1 MLQRSTAVGLVFCA
15 GMIFAALPALAETGP
30 IVAAPAQSDAA
41 TRRSELARL
50 QDEIKLSDETVERLQ
65 AEIRGLD
72 ADRQKLRTQLVE
84 TGSRARETE
93 TKVAAAEAR
102 LAGLTGDEAGIKTSL
117 KARQGVLIEVIAAL
131 QRMGH
136 RPPPALLVR
145 PEDALESVRTAM
157 MLGAVLPQMREQTEA
172 LAADLARLTK
182 VRADITAERDSEMQS
197 LQALAEDR
205 KRIDLLVEE
214 RQKVLA
220 QQERS
225 LVNEQ
230 VRAASLGR
238 DAASLKDLIARMEN
252 EIASARKA
260 ADQAAAS
267 TAALAKQPPVL
278 RPSLAALDNP
288 GRLAPALPF
297 DQAKGLLTLP
307 VTGIVARA
315 FGSDD
320 GNGGQEK
327 GLSLATTGDATVTA
341 PCDGWVV
348 FAGNFRSYGQLL
360 IIDAGGG
367 YHVIMAGMDKI
378 NVAQGQFVLTGEP
391 VAAMG
396 SDQARAQGPDDGA
409 ETASGAEATTAALNG
424 ASGTHQPALY
434 IEFRKDGVSI
444 DPTPWW
450 SNQGEKARG

>member
-131 QRMGH
+131 QRMGR

-157 MLGAVLPQMREQTEA
+157 MLGAVLPQMREQTQA
-172 LAADLARLTK
+172 LATDLARLSK
-182 VRADITAERDSEMQS
+182 VRADITAERDGEKQS
-197 LQALAEDR
+197 LLALAEDR

-214 RQKVLA
+214 RQKALA

-230 VRAASLGR
+230 VRAASLAR
-238 DAASLKDLIARMEN
+238 DAAGLKDLITRMEK
-252 EIASARKA
+252 EIASARQA
-260 ADQAAAS
+260 ADRAAAS
-267 TAALAKQPPVL
+267 SEVLARQPPAL

-297 DQAKGLLTLP
+297 DQTKGLLLLP
-307 VTGIVARA
+307 VSGSVLKG

-327 GLSLATTGDATVTA
+327 GLSLATTGDSTVTA

-348 FAGNFRSYGQLL
+348 YAGTFRSYGRLL
-360 IIDAGGG
+360 IINAGGG
-367 YHVIMAGMDKI
+367 YHVVMAGMARI
-378 NVAQGQFVLTGEP
+378 NVNIGQFVLTGEP
-391 VAAMG
+391 VGAMG
-396 SDQARAQGPDDGA
+396 TG
-409 ETASGAEATTAALNG
+409 EATVASNAA
-424 ASGTHQPALY
+424 PAVTQSKLY

-450 SNQGEKARG
+450 AQGEKARG

>member
-1 MLQRSTAVGLVFCA
+1 MLPDLRAVWW
-15 GMIFAALPALAETGP
+15 ETG
-30 IVAAPAQSDAA
+30 A
-41 TRRSELARL
+41 
-50 QDEIKLSDETVERLQ
+50 
-65 AEIRGLD
+65 
-72 ADRQKLRTQLVE
+72 
-84 TGSRARETE
+84 RARDTE
-93 TKVAAAEAR
+93 AKVAAAEAR
-102 LAGLTGDEAGIKTSL
+102 LAALTSSENGIKTSL

-136 RPPPALLVR
+136 HPPPALLVR
-145 PEDALESVRTAM
+145 PEDALEAVRTAM
-157 MLGAVLPQMREQTEA
+157 MLGAVLPQMREQTQA
-172 LAADLARLTK
+172 LATDLSELAK
-182 VRADITAERDSEMQS
+182 VRADITAERDSEKQA
-197 LQALAEDR
+197 LLALAEDR

-230 VRAASLGR
+230 VRTATLGR
-238 DAASLKDLIARMEN
+238 DAASLKDLIARMEK
-252 EIASARKA
+252 EITSARKA

-278 RPSLAALDNP
+278 RPSLAALENP

-307 VTGIVARA
+307 VTGSLLRT

-327 GLSLATTGDATVTA
+327 GLSLQTSGNATVTA

-348 FAGNFRSYGQLL
+348 YAGSFRSYGRLL
-360 IIDAGGG
+360 IINAGGG
-367 YHVIMAGMDKI
+367 YHVVMAGMARI
-378 NVAQGQFVLTGEP
+378 NVNLGQFVLTGEP
-391 VAAMG
+391 VGAMG
-396 SDQARAQGPDDGA
+396 AG
-409 ETASGAEATTAALNG
+409 ETKVASTAAPV
-424 ASGTHQPALY
+424 ATQSKLY
-434 IEFRKDGVSI
+434 IEFRKDGLSI

-450 SNQGEKARG
+450 AQQGEKARG